1 MRATITAMEPS
12 IALHPI
18 AIVTTTVGS
27 AADAERLAQG
37 AVQAQ
42 LAACVQVEAITSHYV
57 WDGQMEC
64 SAEWRMVCKTLPASV
79 EALRAWFHAAHP
91 YDVPQLLLRT
101 EHADPAYAA
110 WVAEQVLAKK

>member
-1 MRATITAMEPS
+1 MRATIRAMEPLIVS
-12 IALHPI
+12 HPI

-27 AADAERLAQG
+27 PADAERLAQG

-64 SAEWRMVCKTLPASV
+64 GAEWRLVCKTLPASAG
-79 EALRAWFHAAHP
+79 ALAAWLHAAHP

-110 WVAEQVLAKK
+110 WVAEQVLAQK

>member
-1 MRATITAMEPS
+1 MKATITTMEPL
-12 IALHPI
+12 IAPHPI

-27 AADAERLAQG
+27 AADAERLAHG

-64 SAEWRMVCKTLPASV
+64 SAEWRLVCKTLPAAV
-79 EALRAWFHAAHP
+79 EALWAWLQAAHP
-91 YDVPQLLLRT
+91 YAVPQLLLRT

-110 WVAEQVLAKK
+110 WVAEQVNAQK